1 VTGPTGPLKTVKKEE
16 RGPDKSSD
24 SLRSELRYLAI
35 GQVVRAHGVRGE
47 ISVTVLTDFPER
59 FATTDWVYLGD
70 EAEAEPYRLEK
81 YRWHKQHVLLSLAGV
96 TTRTQA
102 EQLRGQLVQI
112 PIEEAIPLPEGSYY
126 HYQLLGLQVA
136 TAAGEILGVVTEILE
151 TGANDVYVVQN
162 RDQAEI
168 LLPAIPDVVKAID
181 LEKGQMIVELLD
193 GLI

>member
-1 VTGPTGPLKTVKKEE
+1 
-16 RGPDKSSD
+16 
-24 SLRSELRYLAI
+24 
-35 GQVVRAHGVRGE
+35 
-47 ISVTVLTDFPER
+47 
-59 FATTDWVYLGD
+59 
-70 EAEAEPYRLEK
+70 
-81 YRWHKQHVLLSLAGV
+81 V